1 MPNSAMRLASRD
13 VSATV
18 GSYCRPSSVR
28 GRGKG
33 SRDDADKNWVGPC
46 VPATPKLSARVGRVA
61 AALVLCSVALA
72 SAEAGGPP
80 SRAVSVAALRNQSRF
95 PPGIPLCVRGT
106 VTYSDEVNG
115 FLYVQQDS
123 AGVRVDIRDVAL
135 GLVAG
140 QEVEVCALAG
150 PGERAPTLV
159 QPQVTVLGTREMP
172 PAAVA
177 TAADLASGRL
187 DGVWTEVRGV
197 VRWTA
202 IDRATRLTLEIDA
215 GGLRLRAHIAN
226 FNGMAYHGLPDAVV
240 RIRGVLTADSN
251 SSGRRVAT
259 NVWMQESRFV
269 EIEKPAPKAES
280 LPPTSLAA
288 LRRATS
294 GVAWRHR
301 VLLRG
306 QVAAEEAGRGL
317 RFTDP
322 TGEVTVLLAPGEAAY
337 LGPEAVVIGFPTL
350 NSGALVVEDALVR
363 PGAAPRPGKLR
374 LLTTA
379 AQVHALSA
387 QEAAAGYPLRLRV
400 TVTYYDPVQWPMFVQ
415 DRSDGIFV
423 DLRGSPRRF
432 LKSGEEIL
440 IDGASEAG
448 DFAPVVRAS
457 RIVRLGPAS
466 PPPPETPGIDGLLS
480 GRYDSRWV
488 EAEGVVQSISREDG
502 HGVLEIVEGA
512 HRFRVHVLGPLGA
525 LANLAD
531 ARVRVRGVCA
541 ATFDSRRQLSGIQLY
556 LPGPEQVTVV
566 EPGAKDP
573 FALPRK
579 YSDAL
584 LQYAPATAG
593 HRVHIRGVVTL
604 RQMTGSLYVQDGSG
618 AVHVRLS
625 GAQPAE
631 PGDLVDAVGFA
642 ASGQLTPMLDHAEV
656 RIVRSGV
663 SLQPI
668 RVTAAQALEGQYDS
682 QLVEIDALIVDHM
695 STSTEQILILQ
706 AGGAMFH
713 AYLDHALGHLKWPR
727 NGATARVRGVCAVQL
742 EEGRAVA
749 LPEAFRL
756 YMRSPADLTILQDAA
771 WWTTRTGSQ
780 VIAVMAVSSL
790 ATSAWVFLLRRRV
803 RKQTL
808 VIRKKL
814 QEGEILKEQAE
825 AASRA
830 KSEFVA
836 NMSHEIRT
844 PMNGVIG
851 MVSLA
856 LGADSPAQQRE
867 YLDDALASASSLLS
881 LLNDVLDL
889 SRVEAGRMD
898 LELVPFSLGGAIQEA
913 VRTVAPKAEEKK
925 LALSVRVEPG
935 SPEWVK
941 GDPVRLRQVLVNLL
955 GNAVKFT
962 ARGEVDVSVAPLAGW
977 LQGLAVQFSVS
988 DSGIGIPPEK
998 QRLIFEPFRQADGS
1012 TTRKY
1017 GGTGLGLAISAQL
1030 VRMMGGRIWVDSE
1043 PGRGSV
1049 FHFTAQFAPV
1059 EAGEIPRS
1067 PASAGESGVPD
1078 QPAPSLRILL
1088 ADDNLINRKIAV
1100 RMLES
1105 QGHSVTTAENGR
1117 ECVERFQEGGRDV
1130 ILMDVQMPEMDGFE
1144 ATQAIRELEAAS
1156 RRHTPVIAMTAHAM
1170 KGDRERCLGAG
1181 MDGYVSKP
1189 VAAEDLRQ
1197 ALQEAMASRGAP
1209 QG

>member
-1 MPNSAMRLASRD
+1 MPVIS
-13 VSATV
+13 
-18 GSYCRPSSVR
+18 
-28 GRGKG
+28 KF
-33 SRDDADKNWVGPC
+33 
-46 VPATPKLSARVGRVA
+46 SARVGRVA
-61 AALVLCSVALA
+61 AALALCSVALA
-72 SAEAGGPP
+72 SAGAGGPP
-80 SRAVSVAALRNQSRF
+80 SRVVSVAALRDRSRF
-95 PPGIPLCVRGT
+95 PPGTPLCVRGT

-115 FLYVQQDS
+115 FLYVQQGA

-150 PGERAPTLV
+150 PGEQAPTLV
-159 QPQVTVLGTREMP
+159 QPQVTVSGTRGMP
-172 PAAVA
+172 QAVRA

-197 VRWTA
+197 VRWMA
-202 IDRATRLTLEIDA
+202 IDRATRLSMDIDA
-215 GGLRLRAHIAN
+215 GGGLLLRGHIAN
-226 FNGMAYHGLPDAVV
+226 FNGFAYHRLVDAEV
-240 RIRGVLTADSN
+240 RLRGVLTADSELG
-251 SSGRRVAT
+251 GRRVAT
-259 NVWMQESRFV
+259 NLWMQVCSFV

-294 GVAWRHR
+294 GGAWRHR

-306 QVAAEEAGRGL
+306 QVAVPEQGRGL

-322 TGEVTVLLAPGEAAY
+322 TGEVAVLLAPGEAAY
-337 LGPEAVVIGFPTL
+337 LGPEAVVIGFPAID
-350 NSGALVVEDALVR
+350 SGALVIEDALVR
-363 PGAAPRPGKLR
+363 PGAAPQPRKLR

-379 AQVHALSA
+379 AQVHALSP
-387 QEAAAGYPLRLRV
+387 QEAAEGYPLRLRA
-400 TVTYYDPVQWPMFVQ
+400 TVTYHSRVNWLLFVQ
-415 DRSDGIFV
+415 DSSDGIFV
-423 DLRGSPRRF
+423 DLRGQPRTS
-432 LKSGEEIL
+432 LKFGEEVL
-440 IDGASEAG
+440 IEGVSEAG

-457 RIVRLGPAS
+457 SITRLGAGS
-466 PPPPETPGIDGLLS
+466 PPPPETPGMDGLLS

-488 EAEGVVQSISREDG
+488 EAEGVVQSITPEED
-502 HGVLEIVEGA
+502 HGVLETVEGA
-512 HRFRVHVLGPLGA
+512 HRFRVNVVGGSGA
-525 LANLAD
+525 LAGLVD
-531 ARVRVRGVCA
+531 SRVRVHGVCA
-541 ATFDSRRQLSGIQLY
+541 AIFDSRRQLSGIQLY
-556 LPGPEQVTVV
+556 VPSRDQVTVL

-573 FALPRK
+573 FALPLV
-579 YSDAL
+579 SADAL
-584 LQYAPATAG
+584 LQYAPESAG

-618 AVHVRLS
+618 AVHVRSS

-631 PGDLVDAVGFA
+631 AGDLVDAVGFA
-642 ASGQLTPMLDHAEV
+642 ASGQLTPMLDRAEV
-656 RIVRSGV
+656 RIVHSGAV
-663 SLQPI
+663 VEPI
-668 RVTAAQALEGQYDS
+668 RVTAAQALDGQYDS
-682 QLVEIDALIVDHM
+682 HLVEIDALIVDHM
-695 STSTEQILILQ
+695 TTSTEQILILQ
-706 AGGAMFH
+706 AGSTMFH

-727 NGATARVRGVCAVQL
+727 NGATARVRGVCGIQL
-742 EEGRAVA
+742 EEGRVLA

-780 VIAVMAVSSL
+780 VIGVMAVSSL
-790 ATSAWVFLLRRRV
+790 ATSLWVFLLRRRV
-803 RKQTL
+803 RRQTL
-808 VIRKKL
+808 VIGKKL
-814 QEGEILKEQAE
+814 QEGEILKEKAE
-825 AASRA
+825 AANRA

-856 LGADSPAQQRE
+856 LAADSPAEQRE
-867 YLDDALASASSLLS
+867 YLGDALASASSLLS

-898 LELVPFSLGGAIQEA
+898 LEQVPFSLGGVLEEA
-913 VRTVAPKAEEKK
+913 ARTIAPKAEEKK
-925 LALSVRVEPG
+925 LALRVRVEPG

-941 GDPVRLRQVLVNLL
+941 GDPVRLRQILINLL

-962 ARGEVDVSVAPLAGW
+962 AQGEVAVSVAPMTEW
-977 LQGLAVQFSVS
+977 LQGIGVRFSVS

-1030 VRMMGGRIWVDSE
+1030 VRMMGGRIWVESE

-1059 EAGEIPRS
+1059 EAGEIPRIS
-1067 PASAGESGVPD
+1067 DSAGDSAVQD
-1078 QPAPSLRILL
+1078 QPASSLRILL
-1088 ADDNLINRKIAV
+1088 AEDNLINRKIAI
-1100 RMLES
+1100 RMLER
-1105 QGHSVTTAENGR
+1105 QGHRVTTAENGR
-1117 ECVERFQEGGRDV
+1117 ECVERFREGGYDA

-1144 ATQAIRELEAAS
+1144 ATQAIRELEAATG
-1156 RRHTPVIAMTAHAM
+1156 RRIPVIAMTAHAM
-1170 KGDRERCLGAG
+1170 KGDRERCLAAG

-1189 VAAEDLRQ
+1189 VAAEDLRK
-1197 ALQEAMASRGAP
+1197 ALQEAMEPRGVRP
-1209 QG
+1209 G